1 MSKYSQLQT
10 DIFSLFASSSWK
22 AENIKTFPQNFIAM
36 NAGTEFLRI
45 NIIPGNSGI
54 NVHSV
59 SGIVIIDIFTP
70 AGKGPKRAF
79 LIADKLDSYIGG
91 KFLPHEG
98 GSATQF
104 ASSSLKPLGNDRDN
118 PSLFRFSYEIPFN
131 YFGVI

>member
-36 NAGTEFLRI
+36 KAGTEFLRI
-45 NIIPGNSGI
+45 NILPGSSGI
-54 NVHSV
+54 NVNSV
-59 SGIVIIDIFTP
+59 SGIVIIDIFIS
-70 AGKGPKRAF
+70 AGTGPKRAF
-79 LIADKLDSYIGG
+79 LIADKLDSYVGG
-91 KFLPHEG
+91 KYLPHG
-98 GSATQF
+98 NGTATQF
-104 ASSSLKPLGNDRDN
+104 GSSSLKALGNDTDN